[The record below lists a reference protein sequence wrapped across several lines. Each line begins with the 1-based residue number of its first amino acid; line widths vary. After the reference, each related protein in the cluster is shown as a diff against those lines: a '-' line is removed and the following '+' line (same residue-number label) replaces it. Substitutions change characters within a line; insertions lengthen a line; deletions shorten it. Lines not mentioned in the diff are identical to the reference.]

1 MTGAPPSPTSPQIG
15 PSRVVYENKY
25 QTVTAVRVNFGS
37 FEKEIFVNDHG
48 IRAGVL
54 FVRGNEVLMVSQYR
68 LLPRDM
74 AWEIPGGRI
83 DAHEAPEAGAMREAL
98 EETGLR
104 GRVLHPL
111 VFFIPGL
118 DTCDN
123 PTHAFWCDDFEAATA
138 GGAHGDPHEIE
149 GQAWLPFQECLDMVF
164 NRRIMDS
171 MTITALLA
179 WQAVQSRVPQ
189 ASLSS
194 PS

>member
-1 MTGAPPSPTSPQIG
+1 M
-15 PSRVVYENKY
+15 YENKY

-83 DAHEAPEAGAMREAL
+83 DANEDPQSGAIREAL

-111 VFFIPGL
+111 MFFMPGL

-123 PTHAFWCDDFEAATA
+123 PTHVFWCDDFESASAEET
-138 GGAHGDPHEIE
+138 HFDPNEIS
-149 GQAWLPFQECLDMVF
+149 GQAWLPFHECMDMVF
-164 NRRIMDS
+164 SRRIMDG

-179 WQAVQSRVPQ
+179 WRAVQPIAPYTLTS
-189 ASLSS
+189 SLNDF
-194 PS
+194 

>member
-1 MTGAPPSPTSPQIG
+1 MYQ
-15 PSRVVYENKY
+15 NKY

-54 FVRGNEVLMVSQYR
+54 FVRGTEVLMVRQYR

-83 DAHEAPEAGAMREAL
+83 EAREAPETGARREAL

-123 PTHAFWCDDFEAATA
+123 PTHVFWCDDFHADSN
-138 GGAHGDPHEIE
+138 GDAHGDPHEIE

-164 NRRIMDS
+164 SRRIMDS

-179 WQAVQSRVPQ
+179 WQSVQSRLLQ
-189 ASLSS
+189 ASLCS